1 MQIRTRSPRRWTLTT
16 LTACGLTGALLLAG
30 PGCADLQATQ
40 AFRADALALR
50 ETLDARAAQ
59 WQEAMDT
66 LPKGDPMRPALEA
79 GQRQAQAAVV
89 TLDEGITRLD
99 AVLAET
105 VKPTDPITET
115 VGAASPLLPMSLR
128 GPLLLGAA
136 ALVTGLRAWRLKAGL
151 ASVARGL
158 SVALRE
164 DEEFR
169 ACFQRH
175 ADTFRST
182 QTPTAKRVVDE
193 VTAHHPPLALPI

>member
-1 MQIRTRSPRRWTLTT
+1 MRKGSVRRWTATT
-16 LTACGLTGALLLAG
+16 LGASTLTGAAML
-30 PGCADLQATQ
+30 PGCAPDLRAAQ
-40 AFRADALALR
+40 AFRADAQALR
-50 ETLDARAAQ
+50 DDLDARATR
-59 WQEAMDT
+59 WQQTLDT
-66 LPKGDPMRPALEA
+66 LPEDDPARPTIMGE
-79 GQRQAQAAVV
+79 QARARAAAS
-89 TLDEGITRLD
+89 TLDAGLTQLDGII
-99 AVLAET
+99 AEA

-128 GPLLLGAA
+128 GPFLLGAA

-175 ADTFRST
+175 ANTFRTT

-193 VTAHHPPLALPI
+193 VTARKPMLALPL